1 MLTILKHGTVLSI
14 APKWDNAEDDAA
26 IQDAFT
32 DFMDRSIS
40 LAKEMGL
47 LHPFIYQNYAN
58 ISQDVFA
65 GYGEE
70 NRQKLRDIQGKY
82 DPERMFARLQPG
94 YFKL

>member
-1 MLTILKHGTVLSI
+1 MLSI
-14 APKWDNAEDDAA
+14 SPQWDNAEDDAVV
-26 IQDAFT
+26 QGAFT
-32 DFMDRSIS
+32 SFLDRSVS

-47 LHPFIYQNYAN
+47 HHPWIYQNYAN

-70 NRQKLRDIQGKY
+70 NKQKLRDIQRKY
-82 DPERMFARLQPG
+82 DPERMFAKLQPG